1 MTLVFGVC
9 LAIGAVTVLFSLFA
23 GGDSDT
29 DVHGGAEAGGDAG
42 AGAAGGGETVAPAD
56 GGAEAHPAE
65 VHAPGEFWLLFLS
78 MRFWVFFLTFFGLTG
93 LLLELAGASELTAAL
108 IAAPTGLA
116 MGLGAAWV
124 FKRLREQTVT
134 SQVSPEQLV
143 GMEAKVLL
151 PVSGRMAGKV
161 RLRLGGQ
168 VLDRIALLEGQEELA
183 RGERALV
190 IAVRGDKLLVARAP
204 TPALGDGRNGEGGSA
219 G

>member
-1 MTLVFGVC
+1 MTLAFGVC
-9 LAIGAVTVLFSLFA
+9 LAIGAVTVLFSLLA
-23 GGDSDT
+23 GGDSDAGA
-29 DVHGGAEAGGDAG
+29 HGAADGGGDADATAEAGGDAG
-42 AGAAGGGETVAPAD
+42 AHAD
-56 GGAEAHPAE
+56 GGADAHPAE

-93 LLLELAGASELTAAL
+93 LLLELAGASEMTAAL
-108 IAAPTGLA
+108 IAVPTGLA

-151 PVSGRMAGKV
+151 PVSGQMAGKV
-161 RLRLGGQ
+161 RLQLGGQ
-168 VLDRIALLEGQEELA
+168 VLDRIALLEGREELA

-204 TPALGDGRNGEGGSA
+204 TPALGDGRDGEDGSA